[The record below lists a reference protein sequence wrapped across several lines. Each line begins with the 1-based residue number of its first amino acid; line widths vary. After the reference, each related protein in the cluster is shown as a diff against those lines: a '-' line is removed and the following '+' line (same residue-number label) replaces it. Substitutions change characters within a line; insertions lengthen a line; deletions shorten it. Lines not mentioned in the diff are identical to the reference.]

1 MEWLGTDN
9 RRLPCHVRT
18 SLAMIGD
25 TKAQVQKIMQQ
36 HGLCYNRVVFTGEGG
51 VLRFSDVFANE
62 EYMIQAP
69 VTISSSIRLFSNT
82 KNSFG
87 SLKLCKRGCYYTVA
101 VLSNK
106 CVDTSLYIF
115 AGGSKDPDPVADRID
130 KTVEGLVERIK
141 REVSRVL
148 PRIDAGRIKMMAP
161 DLSEQEFDAL
171 VSAVK
176 GHGIEVTGRKD
187 KLSRTK
193 ATLGRRGRS
202 TTRGNARVQP
212 RTSGRPRR
220 PGAPSA
226 AGTPVCRSPEET
238 DATLRAS
245 GSCVVELENAVLLQ
259 VLHVNTVGNQ
269 KFSATVFSERLRRY
283 ARIQSNTTK
292 TVMLSR
298 LRFVSDKKRLSS
310 HHGYRNTRIE
320 FSSNP
325 SRSANYTSNA
335 KHPLQSYFRGLFDT
349 VSLAQG
355 TCVVSTKPF
364 AVSNENLTCYV
375 YGVANPLTVVI
386 RMKKTER
393 HFHTP
398 FFFSSVNVA
407 GEENR
412 HQLFSSMSIN
422 SQRVRSAAEEL
433 PTALSTMASMLEIH
447 VHLNR
452 LCCELAQKRRGMLT
466 SREKLC
472 LVYLTET
479 YFLRVRDRSRPEH
492 WRGYREAVRGAFVE
506 RYRSR
511 LSSFQDKALSNY
523 HAKNPEFIHL
533 VPWLVD
539 NPTALHA
546 EMLLGH
552 EAYLREEGKWNARA
566 ELIAAVTCHVE
577 SDPTRCPPDGFP
589 CLRAVDFSRLG
600 YSERT
605 LRLALDKS
613 SILRIWDI
621 TNGHYETTLRL
632 AGREDT
638 RSRAE
643 SLVRSHVRGL
653 QELRESCVARLKKV
667 EAYVEELRVRELGTG
682 GAGGREGARS
692 CEALAGEWHFL
703 HMPRGDVFGY
713 MKLVPETLSVVEES
727 DGLCCRRAE
736 FTLPP
741 EVMIE
746 ARRTLFGEDRSDGI
760 KETASY
766 PCCGEWFGVAEF
778 WRHALF
784 EIAER
789 GNRVPARRPAARPG
803 EPSPSSPSPVWTV
816 EERAGWPAP
825 IYRPRRLR
833 RTCEIGGSLLEL
845 NLNHFVSDSDFS
857 RALDRA
863 FNLLALTLR
872 P

>member
-1 MEWLGTDN
+1 M
-9 RRLPCHVRT
+9 
-18 SLAMIGD
+18 
-25 TKAQVQKIMQQ
+25 
-36 HGLCYNRVVFTGEGG
+36 
-51 VLRFSDVFANE
+51 
-62 EYMIQAP
+62 
-69 VTISSSIRLFSNT
+69 
-82 KNSFG
+82 
-87 SLKLCKRGCYYTVA
+87 
-101 VLSNK
+101 
-106 CVDTSLYIF
+106 
-115 AGGSKDPDPVADRID
+115 
-130 KTVEGLVERIK
+130 
-141 REVSRVL
+141 
-148 PRIDAGRIKMMAP
+148 
-161 DLSEQEFDAL
+161 
-171 VSAVK
+171 
-176 GHGIEVTGRKD
+176 
-187 KLSRTK
+187 
-193 ATLGRRGRS
+193 
-202 TTRGNARVQP
+202 
-212 RTSGRPRR
+212 
-220 PGAPSA
+220 
-226 AGTPVCRSPEET
+226 
-238 DATLRAS
+238 
-245 GSCVVELENAVLLQ
+245 VELENAVLLH

-433 PTALSTMASMLEIH
+433 PTALSAMASMLEIH

-452 LCCELAQKRRGMLT
+452 LCCELAQERRGTLT

-577 SDPTRCPPDGFP
+577 SDPTRRPPDGFP

-613 SILRIWDI
+613 ARATAGSAASARQGKRGAPVKAS
-621 TNGHYETTLRL
+621 TNQ
-632 AGREDT
+632 ASADPPVAP
-638 RSRAE
+638 RA
-643 SLVRSHVRGL
+643 S
-653 QELRESCVARLKKV
+653 
-667 EAYVEELRVRELGTG
+667 
-682 GAGGREGARS
+682 
-692 CEALAGEWHFL
+692 
-703 HMPRGDVFGY
+703 
-713 MKLVPETLSVVEES
+713 
-727 DGLCCRRAE
+727 
-736 FTLPP
+736 
-741 EVMIE
+741 
-746 ARRTLFGEDRSDGI
+746 
-760 KETASY
+760 
-766 PCCGEWFGVAEF
+766 
-778 WRHALF
+778 
-784 EIAER
+784 EI
-789 GNRVPARRPAARPG
+789 
-803 EPSPSSPSPVWTV
+803 
-816 EERAGWPAP
+816 
-825 IYRPRRLR
+825 
-833 RTCEIGGSLLEL
+833 
-845 NLNHFVSDSDFS
+845 
-857 RALDRA
+857 
-863 FNLLALTLR
+863 
-872 P
+872 